1 MVKQVTERTRQ
12 ELRKAAHRKPKPDIS
27 EQENEV
33 LRAATLELVTK
44 HGGHFV
50 ATGLRE
56 TRIKGIRVWIITV
69 TLRYTTGFGGYVGD
83 LLYDGEKF
91 TFLTEQSVIDERVRQ
106 IAADPEGIRQWNEYR
121 ASTLRPRKTLIPA
134 RWHACGWCSLPS
146 APRSPRPRSKSVV

>member
-1 MVKQVTERTRQ
+1 MVKPVTERTRKK
-12 ELRKAAHRKPKPDIS
+12 LRNATHRKPKPDTS
-27 EQENEV
+27 EHEDDI

-56 TRIKGIRVWIITV
+56 TRIKGIRVWIITA

-83 LLYDGEKF
+83 LLYDGKKF

-106 IAADPEGIRQWNEYR
+106 IAAHPEGIRQWNEYR
-121 ASTLRPRKTLIPA
+121 ASTLRPDSAAMPDAFDPRRDHPHRHRRAGA
-134 RWHACGWCSLPS
+134 RHVDHGP
-146 APRSPRPRSKSVV
+146 

>member
-1 MVKQVTERTRQ
+1 MVSQITKQTRKKTRRAIQ
-12 ELRKAAHRKPKPDIS
+12 RQPKQKIN
-27 EQENEV
+27 EQEEEI
-33 LRAATLELVTK
+33 LRAATLELITH

-56 TRIKGIRVWIITV
+56 TTIKGFRVWIITV

-121 ASTLRPRKTLIPA
+121 ASTLRPRK
-134 RWHACGWCSLPS
+134 
-146 APRSPRPRSKSVV
+146 K